1 MPGFDGTGPAGYGPM
16 TGRGR
21 GYCAPGYGGAFR
33 RGFGG
38 GFGYGR
44 GRGFG
49 RGWAG
54 GGRGF
59 GFAARPPVYGTA
71 APGYAWGYGPA
82 DQGSELEMLRNEAES
97 LRGALDDINQ
107 RMQELEKNPEK

>member
-16 TGRGR
+16 TGGGR
-21 GYCAPGYGGAFR
+21 GFCAPGYGGAIR

-54 GGRGF
+54 AWRGF
-59 GFAARPPVYGTA
+59 GFVGRPPVYGA
-71 APGYAWGYGPA
+71 AGPGYQWGYGA
-82 DQGSELEMLRNEAES
+82 VNQGAELDMLRSEAES
-97 LRGALDDINQ
+97 LRGALDDIN
-107 RMQELEKNPEK
+107 RRIQELEKNPEE